1 MPDKLDLR
9 SILNMDPQPEFVAD
23 LPSGWSRRE
32 VSDETLRDFEASL
45 KRNLMQTHQ
54 PQTYSVLGPG
64 LRDSFDK
71 MRNAGAF
78 AFFAPIDAPAD
89 SPKMAASII
98 ARYRRSEDGEPLDN
112 LVRSLI
118 RERGAQPLLDDPRT
132 VRYEDAVDVRLGD
145 GNFVNHS
152 ITYLTPVP
160 GTRRLKALEFVASLV
175 RPSGLPKD
183 SERLHA
189 QKNLLDLIVASVR
202 WVKPN

>member
-1 MPDKLDLR
+1 MSDKLDLR
-9 SILNMDPQPEFVAD
+9 SMLNMDPPPEFAVE

-45 KRNLMQTHQ
+45 KRNLMQAHQ
-54 PQTYSVLGPG
+54 PQTYAVLGPG

-71 MRNAGAF
+71 MRNAGAV
-78 AFFAPIDAPAD
+78 AFFAPIDAPDD
-89 SPKMAASII
+89 SPKIAASMI
-98 ARYRRSEDGEPLDN
+98 ARYRRSEDGQPLDSH
-112 LVRSLI
+112 VRGLI

-132 VRYEDAVDVRLGD
+132 VRYEEAVDVKLGE
-145 GNFVNHS
+145 GKFVNHS

-160 GTRRLKALEFVASLV
+160 GTRRLKALELVASLV
-175 RPSGLPKD
+175 RPSGLPMD
-183 SERLHA
+183 SERLRA